1 LADASRQQYYVL
13 SSVGEGAYPD
23 VVLLDLGD
31 NEEGQVLALAVYTSL
46 AGEVQ
51 QEHLERFARA
61 NEGLNGVISDI
72 PVDEL
77 LDIMNR
83 QAPSVV
89 LIDGEEVPGSAFKAR
104 IQEAL
109 PRDQQRPSERPWW
122 RRMFGG

>member
-1 LADASRQQYYVL
+1 LPDASRQQYYVL
-13 SSVGEGAYPD
+13 SSVGDGPYPD
-23 VVLLDLGD
+23 VVLLDLGG

-61 NEGLNGVISDI
+61 NEGLEGVISDI

-83 QAPSVV
+83 EAPGLV
-89 LIDGEEVPGSAFKAR
+89 LIDGEEVPGSAFKAQ
-104 IQEAL
+104 IQE
-109 PRDQQRPSERPWW
+109 EHEV
-122 RRMFGG
+122 

>member
-1 LADASRQQYYVL
+1 MPDTSRQQYYVL
-13 SSVGEGAYPD
+13 SSIGDSPYPD
-23 VVLLDLGD
+23 VVLLDLGG
-31 NEEGQVLALAVYTSL
+31 NEEGRVLALAVYTSL

-83 QAPSVV
+83 EAPSLV

-104 IQEAL
+104 IQDEH
-109 PRDQQRPSERPWW
+109 EV
-122 RRMFGG
+122 

>member
-1 LADASRQQYYVL
+1 LPDASRQQYYVL
-13 SSVGEGAYPD
+13 SSVGEGPYPD
-23 VVLLDLGD
+23 VVLLDLGG

-51 QEHLERFARA
+51 QEHLERFARE

-77 LDIMNR
+77 LDIMDR
-83 QAPSVV
+83 EAPSLV

-104 IQEAL
+104 IQEEH
-109 PRDQQRPSERPWW
+109 DV
-122 RRMFGG
+122 

>member
-1 LADASRQQYYVL
+1 MPDTSRQQYYVL
-13 SSVGEGAYPD
+13 SSVGDGQYPD
-23 VVLLDLGD
+23 VVLLDLGG

-61 NEGLNGVISDI
+61 NEDLVGVISDI
-72 PVDEL
+72 PADEL

-83 QAPSVV
+83 EAPSLV

-104 IQEAL
+104 IQE
-109 PRDQQRPSERPWW
+109 EHEV
-122 RRMFGG
+122 